1 MTDENKETSNSSPSK
16 GRTSTARKATGTS
29 RRTAGSGGAQAKST
43 AAKAKATAG
52 GAKST
57 AAKAK
62 TAAANAK
69 DSAADSASEAGGITQ
84 RAGQAAVSGL
94 QSGRQ
99 VVTANVA
106 RVGSA
111 ATTAWTVIKLRKAI
125 ATGAAVG
132 VVGLAGVAFA
142 TGRAT
147 AKPRTGPLTR
157 LANGRI

>member
-1 MTDENKETSNSSPSK
+1 MTAEKETKNSTASK
-16 GRTSTARKATGTS
+16 GRTTAARKTTGAA
-29 RRTAGSGGAQAKST
+29 RRTAGARGEQAKST
-43 AAKAKATAG
+43 AAKT
-52 GAKST
+52 
-57 AAKAK
+57 K

-69 DSAADSASEAGGITQ
+69 DSAEESVSEAGGFTQ

-111 ATTAWTVIKLRKAI
+111 ATSAWTVIKLRKAI
-125 ATGAAVG
+125 AAGAAVS
-132 VVGLAGVAFA
+132 VVSIVGVAFA

>member
-1 MTDENKETSNSSPSK
+1 MTADNADNKDTKGSTRSK
-16 GRTSTARKATGTS
+16 GRTTTARRTTAAARK
-29 RRTAGSGGAQAKST
+29 TAGAGGQQAKST
-43 AAKAKATAG
+43 AG
-52 GAKST
+52 RAKS
-57 AAKAK
+57 ASDKAK
-62 TAAANAK
+62 TAAADAK
-69 DSAADSASEAGGITQ
+69 DSATDRVSEAGGFTQ

-132 VVGLAGVAFA
+132 VASIAGAAFA

-147 AKPRTGPLTR
+147 AKPRTGPITR
-157 LANGRI
+157 LARGRI